1 MNPSA
6 TAGTAPASSPASAV
20 PPSGAAAVAVYAA
33 RGHTGRF
40 VVAELR
46 RRGIPVVAVARGA
59 DGLPAEV
66 PGQVMARVA
75 AVDDAAALDA
85 AFASCAVVI
94 NCAGP
99 FLDSAPLVAQ
109 AALRAGASYIDVT
122 AEQASALNTFEA
134 FDAPAREAGVVVIPA
149 AGFYGGLADLLATA
163 VVGEGTGEV
172 DRITTAVALD
182 HWWPTQGTRIT
193 GQRNTVPRVAVEGGR
208 LVPIAQPAQ
217 RRPWAFTPPH
227 GEQPAVELPFSEVVT
242 ISRHLAVNS
251 LHSYLGANALDDVR
265 DAAKPAPT
273 AVDAQGRSAQR
284 FEMQVVVEQGG
295 TTRRAIARGQDI
307 YAVSAPLVVEAAQRI
322 LAGAVKRSGALAL
335 GEAFDAGDFLQALA
349 PLHLTVELG

>member
-6 TAGTAPASSPASAV
+6 TAGSAPASSPASAI

-46 RRGIPVVAVARGA
+46 RRGIPVVAVARDT

-66 PGQVMARVA
+66 PGHLTARVA

-85 AFASCAVVI
+85 AFAGCAVVI

-99 FLDSAPLVAQ
+99 FLDSAPLIVR

-122 AEQASALNTFEA
+122 AEQASALSTFEA
-134 FDAPAREAGVVVIPA
+134 FDAPARDAGVVVIPA
-149 AGFYGGLADLLATA
+149 AGFYGGLADLLASA
-163 VVGEGTGEV
+163 LVVGGEV

-208 LVPIAQPAQ
+208 LVPIAQPAE
-217 RRPWAFTPPH
+217 RRAWAFTPPH
-227 GEQPAVELPFSEVVT
+227 GEQAAVELPFSEVVT
-242 ISRHLAVNS
+242 ISRHLAVQS
-251 LHSYLGANALDDVR
+251 LRSYLGVNALDDVR
-265 DAAKPAPT
+265 DATKPAPT
-273 AVDAQGRSAQR
+273 AVDAHGRSAQR

-295 TTRRAIARGQDI
+295 ATRRAIARGQDI

-322 LAGAVKRSGALAL
+322 LAGAFKRSGALAL